1 LCSHLPL
8 QVSAQQD
15 SLTLTSDEKTWI
27 KNQDTVYFGYDPDW
41 KPYEFINNKGLHD
54 GIMEELLQLVRER
67 SGLNFQP
74 YPNLTWESSLKA
86 LSTNKVQFLPC
97 IGVTED
103 RVKIMSFTSEYMSF
117 PFVIIN
123 RKDDQFVG
131 EMKDLKELTLA
142 MPIGYLITEKV
153 ERNYPEI
160 KIVYTNSFEE
170 ALLLIITN
178 KADATLEGLPV
189 ASYYLNYRGF
199 DNLQIAAN
207 ANKYDMNLHMSVK
220 LGNDT
225 LLSVLEKYINSI
237 TPSEKQNIINK
248 WVTVQY
254 QHGVNMKR
262 VWRVTALYTLVIL
275 IILGVIIIWN
285 RTLKKQIIR
294 RKQAEKQLVATNKEL
309 RLQKELLEQRNKEI
323 TDSIIYAKHI
333 QNAILPPNDLIKQHL
348 PHSFI
353 LYKPKD
359 IVAGDF
365 YWMESKGDSVFIAV
379 ADCTGHG
386 VPGALVSVT
395 CNNSL
400 NRSIREFGL
409 TNPGEILDKT
419 RDILLQE
426 FAKSEEEI
434 NDGMDIAM
442 CQLEGNTLH
451 YAGAN
456 NPLWII
462 RNGEVIEIKA
472 DKQPIGKHVSNIP
485 FTTHILELEKGDSF
499 YIFSDGYSDQFGGE
513 KGKKYKTV
521 NFRKFLLSI
530 QKYTMDEQHERL
542 NLEFENW
549 KETLEQIDDVCI
561 IGVKI

>member
-15 SLTLTSDEKTWI
+15 SLTLTPDEKTWI

-41 KPYEFINNKGLHD
+41 KPYEFINDKGLHD
-54 GIMEELLQLVRER
+54 GIMEELLQLIRDR
-67 SGLNFQP
+67 SGLNLQP
-74 YPNLTWESSLKA
+74 YPNLTWESSLEA
-86 LSTNKVQFLPC
+86 LNTNKIQFLPC

-103 RVKIMSFTSEYMSF
+103 RVKTMSFTSEYMSF

-131 EMKDLKELTLA
+131 DMKDLKDLTLA

-153 ERNYPEI
+153 ERDYPEI
-160 KIVYTNSFEE
+160 KTVYTNSFEE

-207 ANKYDMNLHMSVK
+207 ANEYEMNLHMSVK
-220 LGNDT
+220 QGNDT
-225 LLSVLEKYINSI
+225 LLSVLEKSINSI

-262 VWRVTALYTLVIL
+262 VWRITALYTLVIL
-275 IILGVIIIWN
+275 IILGIIIIWN

-294 RKQAEKQLVATNKEL
+294 RKQAEKQLVATNKKI
-309 RLQKELLEQRNKEI
+309 RLQKELLEKRNKEI

-333 QNAILPPNDLIKQHL
+333 QNAILPPNDLIKEHL
-348 PHSFI
+348 PHSFV

-365 YWMESKGDSVFIAV
+365 YWMESKGDSVFIAA

-395 CNNSL
+395 CNSSL

-409 TNPGEILDKT
+409 TKPGEILDKA
-419 RDILLQE
+419 REIILQE
-426 FAKSEEEI
+426 FEKSEEEI

-442 CQLEGNTLH
+442 CQLKGNTLY

-462 RNGEVIEIKA
+462 RNGEIIEIKA
-472 DKQPIGKHVSNIP
+472 DKQPIGKHRGNKP
-485 FTTHILELEKGDSF
+485 FTTHAIELEKGDSF
-499 YIFSDGYSDQFGGE
+499 YIFSDGYSDQFGGK

-521 NFRKFLLSI
+521 NFRKFLLTI
-530 QKYTMDEQHERL
+530 QKYTMNEQRELL

-549 KETLEQIDDVCI
+549 KETLEQIDDVCV
-561 IGVKI
+561 IGVRI

>member
-15 SLTLTSDEKTWI
+15 SLTLTQDEKTWI

-41 KPYEFINNKGLHD
+41 KPYEFINDKGLHD
-54 GIMEELLQLVRER
+54 GIMEELLQLIRDR
-67 SGLNFQP
+67 SGLNLQA
-74 YPNLTWESSLKA
+74 YPNLTWESSLEA
-86 LSTNKVQFLPC
+86 LNTNKVQFLPC

-131 EMKDLKELTLA
+131 DMKDLKDLTLA

-153 ERNYPEI
+153 ERDYPEI

-207 ANKYDMNLHMSVK
+207 ANEYDMNLHMSVK
-220 LGNDT
+220 LANDT
-225 LLSVLEKYINSI
+225 LLSVLEKSINSI

-262 VWRVTALYTLVIL
+262 VWRITALYTLVIL
-275 IILGVIIIWN
+275 IILGIIIIWN

-309 RLQKELLEQRNKEI
+309 RLQKELLEKRNKEI

-333 QNAILPPNDLIKQHL
+333 QNAILPPNDLIKEHL
-348 PHSFI
+348 PHSFV

-365 YWMESKGDSVFIAV
+365 YWMESKGDSVFIAA

-395 CNNSL
+395 CNSSL

-409 TNPGEILDKT
+409 TKPGEILDKA
-419 RDILLQE
+419 REIILQE
-426 FAKSEEEI
+426 FEKSEEEI

-442 CQLEGNTLH
+442 CQLEGNTLY

-472 DKQPIGKHVSNIP
+472 DKQPIGKHVGNKP
-485 FTTHILELEKGDSF
+485 FTTHAIELEKGDSF

-521 NFRKFLLSI
+521 NFRKFLLTI
-530 QKYTMDEQHERL
+530 QNYTMDEQRELL

-561 IGVKI
+561 IGVRI